1 MSNEMFT
8 FKSGSLSDVVSVLE
22 SKRGQAAVHEIVHD
36 FSSLA
41 AVIAAA
47 HPSSDG
53 NSTII
58 TLPNQN
64 TITLSG
70 LSEKEIKAD
79 AKQLGHFL
87 LG

>member
-1 MSNEMFT
+1 MSNETFT
-8 FKSGSLSDVVSVLE
+8 FKSGSLHDIVSVLE
-22 SKRGQAAVHEIVHD
+22 TKRAQAAVAEVAHD
-36 FSSLA
+36 FKSLA

-53 NSTII
+53 TGTVI

-64 TITLSG
+64 TITLAG
-70 LSEKEIKAD
+70 LTEKEIKAD
-79 AKQLGHFL
+79 AKQIGHFL